1 METEITPCSSE
12 RDQRDTYIGTYTGR
26 LKVYR
31 VCEENYMFII
41 VTTLAFTEK
50 KFSSI
55 WLNTGKVKHAG
66 HWTPTSPQRTP
77 LTRPRSPACPKG
89 KR

>member
-12 RDQRDTYIGTYTGR
+12 RDQRGTYIGTYTGR

-50 KFSSI
+50 ISAQF
-55 WLNTGKVKHAG
+55 G
-66 HWTPTSPQRTP
+66 
-77 LTRPRSPACPKG
+77 
-89 KR
+89 

>member
-12 RDQRDTYIGTYTGR
+12 RDQRGTYIGTYTGR

-55 WLNTGKVKHAG
+55 QAKLNTRATG
-66 HWTPTSPQRTP
+66 HQHRHRG
-77 LTRPRSPACPKG
+77 RP
-89 KR
+89 